1 MTVSVTAVKF
11 HRSFGYI
18 ISKIRDDS
26 VMFKRLFLFF
36 PLSIVVSLFFAEV
49 TVRYIFG
56 FPSLGVRDLY
66 HVYPDD
72 AYLNGTSYENLY
84 YPYAKYFNVENGY
97 VVHRLNNYG
106 LPGTDIRAHS
116 NKQIFLLGNSYI
128 ESRATPPNESTSGVL
143 QKCLDEMDLSYS
155 VVNLSKGGQIPDLG
169 YYRLAFWERH
179 VRPFKVILVLEDHML
194 GNIAAYRRG
203 IRTVGGKGIRK
214 VTNLKLLVATKAF
227 TASTF
232 LNCLRNG
239 LKYSKID
246 QPSKAPERMM
256 KETLS
261 RDEAIRL
268 LMIDL
273 RSFRNKYGDRFMV
286 YSLIEP
292 NANHQLSVFCRDNAI
307 SFASNSAITADSR
320 YLING
325 GHFNVNGNRLLGESL
340 ASFVQNEPR

>member
-106 LPGTDIRAHS
+106 LAAQG
-116 NKQIFLLGNSYI
+116 KL
-128 ESRATPPNESTSGVL
+128 
-143 QKCLDEMDLSYS
+143 
-155 VVNLSKGGQIPDLG
+155 PDW
-169 YYRLAFWERH
+169 Y
-179 VRPFKVILVLEDHML
+179 P
-194 GNIAAYRRG
+194 
-203 IRTVGGKGIRK
+203 
-214 VTNLKLLVATKAF
+214 
-227 TASTF
+227 
-232 LNCLRNG
+232 
-239 LKYSKID
+239 
-246 QPSKAPERMM
+246 
-256 KETLS
+256 
-261 RDEAIRL
+261 
-268 LMIDL
+268 
-273 RSFRNKYGDRFMV
+273 
-286 YSLIEP
+286 
-292 NANHQLSVFCRDNAI
+292 
-307 SFASNSAITADSR
+307 
-320 YLING
+320 
-325 GHFNVNGNRLLGESL
+325 
-340 ASFVQNEPR
+340 